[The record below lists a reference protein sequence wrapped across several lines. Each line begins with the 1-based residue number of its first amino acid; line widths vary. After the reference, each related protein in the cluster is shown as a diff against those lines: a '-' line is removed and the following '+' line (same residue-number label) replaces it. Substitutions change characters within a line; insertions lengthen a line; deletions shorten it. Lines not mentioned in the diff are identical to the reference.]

1 MWRCRSGAPSAPF
14 CKGPGPY
21 RGPASNVLERPYSVG
36 GGGVTPRP
44 PPPPSTP
51 PLPMFEADSQIFAS
65 APSVPRGF
73 KHRNFRPAFGGDHWG
88 TLGGGGAQPNPP
100 PPFTS
105 PPPPPPPP
113 PPPSASDGPE
123 QGASTTRNRFG
134 GCLPWGR
141 CDPDGAA
148 VPLPYQVL
156 HTRSRGECDVL
167 WQTSP
172 VSIPAD
178 LVLWSS
184 GSALTS
190 CIMSRTV
197 HRRLCASA
205 AAARCGTCSDCH
217 CLRVSTDTPLTA
229 LRGARHAPR
238 SGPWNDMVCVCVRE
252 CGPEAPDVTPTRVPK
267 ECGYGNFTRRLGLGQ
282 WWFAWLRV
290 QRAAACGTSR

>member
-1 MWRCRSGAPSAPF
+1 MWVACAPLRCSGCFVLHCDRAVILGSAHPGF
-14 CKGPGPY
+14 VLPLPGPPFLSTV
-21 RGPASNVLERPYSVG
+21 RLLAPAVAGWVQDPPGADEQRRCAAGAQGWLPGCLIPCAHRWFHRTHQGPSG
-36 GGGVTPRP
+36 GPLGAP
-44 PPPPSTP
+44 PPPP
-51 PLPMFEADSQIFAS
+51 
-65 APSVPRGF
+65 R
-73 KHRNFRPAFGGDHWG
+73 
-88 TLGGGGAQPNPP
+88 
-100 PPFTS
+100 
-105 PPPPPPPP
+105 
-113 PPPSASDGPE
+113 SASDGPE

-190 CIMSRTV
+190 CIMSRSV
-197 HRRLCASA
+197 HCRLCASA
-205 AAARCGTCSDCH
+205 AAARCGTCSDRH
-217 CLRVSTDTPLTA
+217 CLRVSADTPLTA

-238 SGPWNDMVCVCVRE
+238 SGPWNDMVCVCVCVSVGRK
-252 CGPEAPDVTPTRVPK
+252 PRT
-267 ECGYGNFTRRLGLGQ
+267 
-282 WWFAWLRV
+282 
-290 QRAAACGTSR
+290 

>member
-1 MWRCRSGAPSAPF
+1 MVRGRARGGKGSLCPPSP
-14 CKGPGPY
+14 PNTP
-21 RGPASNVLERPYSVG
+21 NRP
-36 GGGVTPRP
+36 TWTP
-44 PPPPSTP
+44 PPHHHPT
-51 PLPMFEADSQIFAS
+51 
-65 APSVPRGF
+65 
-73 KHRNFRPAFGGDHWG
+73 
-88 TLGGGGAQPNPP
+88 
-100 PPFTS
+100 
-105 PPPPPPPP
+105 
-113 PPPSASDGPE
+113 SDGLE
-123 QGASTTRNRFG
+123 QGASTIRNRFG

-190 CIMSRTV
+190 CIMSRIV

-205 AAARCGTCSDCH
+205 AAARCGTCSDRH
-217 CLRVSTDTPLTA
+217 CLRVSADTALTA
-229 LRGARHAPR
+229 LRGACHAPR

-252 CGPEAPDVTPTRVPK
+252 CGPEAPDVTLTRVPT
-267 ECGYGNFTRRLGLGQ
+267 ECGYGNFTHRSRTGSVVVCVAPSPARGSLWHKPLTHRVGLATCLTGVGHTPIPSHPHPK
-282 WWFAWLRV
+282 LPHLDPP
-290 QRAAACGTSR
+290 QRTLPDPPPSPSYTPPIRPP

>member
-1 MWRCRSGAPSAPF
+1 MHWKGRS
-14 CKGPGPY
+14 
-21 RGPASNVLERPYSVG
+21 
-36 GGGVTPRP
+36 
-44 PPPPSTP
+44 PPPPSQ
-51 PLPMFEADSQIFAS
+51 A
-65 APSVPRGF
+65 G
-73 KHRNFRPAFGGDHWG
+73 
-88 TLGGGGAQPNPP
+88 
-100 PPFTS
+100 
-105 PPPPPPPP
+105 
-113 PPPSASDGPE
+113 SDGPE

-156 HTRSRGECDVL
+156 HTRSCGECDVL

-190 CIMSRTV
+190 CIMSGTV

-217 CLRVSTDTPLTA
+217 CLRVSADTPLTA

-252 CGPEAPDVTPTRVPK
+252 CGPEAPDVTDQGPQGVWVWKLHPPVSDWVSGGLRGSESSARQPVAQAADTWGRPGDVSGRCWTHSHPIPSSPPL
-267 ECGYGNFTRRLGLGQ
+267 RRPAYAQPL
-282 WWFAWLRV
+282 
-290 QRAAACGTSR
+290 SP